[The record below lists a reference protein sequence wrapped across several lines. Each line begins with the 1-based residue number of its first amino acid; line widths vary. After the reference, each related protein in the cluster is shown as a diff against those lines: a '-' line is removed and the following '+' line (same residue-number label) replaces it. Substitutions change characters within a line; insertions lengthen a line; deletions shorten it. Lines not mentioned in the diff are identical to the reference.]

1 MEFLIL
7 WVLSGT
13 IMDSGLRYKDAGEC
27 FATAQNLGKDLRYVG
42 LSPPQFTCIP
52 VKKEQSFG
60 FIPGSKGAA
69 FPFKK
74 GSFAPSS

>member
-52 VKKEQSFG
+52 VKKEAELRLY
-60 FIPGSKGAA
+60 PGQQGSR
-69 FPFKK
+69 FPF
-74 GSFAPSS
+74 

>member
-7 WVLSGT
+7 WVLNAT
-13 IMDSGLRYKDAGEC
+13 IMDSGLRFKDAGEC

-52 VKKEQSFG
+52 VKKGAELRLY
-60 FIPGSKGAA
+60 PGQQGSR
-69 FPFKK
+69 FPF
-74 GSFAPSS
+74 

>member
-1 MEFLIL
+1 MLGFRRRNSL
-7 WVLSGT
+7 VYLS
-13 IMDSGLRYKDAGEC
+13 
-27 FATAQNLGKDLRYVG
+27 
-42 LSPPQFTCIP
+42 
-52 VKKEQSFG
+52 KKEQSFG

>member
-13 IMDSGLRYKDAGEC
+13 IMDSGLLYKYAGEC

-52 VKKEQSFG
+52 VKKGAELRLYSGQQ
-60 FIPGSKGAA
+60 GSR
-69 FPFKK
+69 FPF
-74 GSFAPSS
+74 

>member
-42 LSPPQFTCIP
+42 LSPF
-52 VKKEQSFG
+52 F
-60 FIPGSKGAA
+60 FI
-69 FPFKK
+69 F
-74 GSFAPSS
+74 

>member
-13 IMDSGLRYKDAGEC
+13 IMDSGLRYKDTGKC
-27 FATAQNLGKDLRYVG
+27 FASAQNLGKDLCYVG

-52 VKKEQSFG
+52 VKKRAE
-60 FIPGSKGAA
+60 IRLYPGQ
-69 FPFKK
+69 K
-74 GSFAPSS
+74 GSHLPF

>member
-52 VKKEQSFG
+52 VKKGAELRLYSRQQ
-60 FIPGSKGAA
+60 GSR
-69 FPFKK
+69 FPF
-74 GSFAPSS
+74 

>member
-52 VKKEQSFG
+52 VKKGAELRLNSGQQ
-60 FIPGSKGAA
+60 GSR
-69 FPFKK
+69 FPF
-74 GSFAPSS
+74 